1 VYDVIAA
8 ARKKLGQN
16 RRIVFHTHETAG
28 ASIICYKAAI
38 EAGADQIDLSMA
50 PVSGGTSQP
59 DIVTMWHVL
68 RGSNYDLDID
78 IRKILEAEEI
88 FKQCMSD
95 YFVPPESRAVEPLIP
110 FSPMPGGALTANTQM
125 MRDSGLFHKYPEVAA
140 AMSEAIEKGGFG
152 TSVTPVSQFY
162 FQQAFNNVMT
172 GPWKKIA
179 DGYGKMVLG
188 YFGKTPLPP
197 DPQIINLARE
207 QLGLKQTAEK
217 PIDINDND
225 PAKGVKPAEEML
237 KKNDLP
243 VTQENI
249 FIAAT
254 CKEKGIQFL
263 KGEGRVRVR
272 KKEEIKPSSEEKAKS
287 LIVTVNGKNYN
298 VSVSDDRTVVE
309 GIPYRISVKESTESQ
324 PENTR
329 TENIEE
335 VIEAP
340 VPGLILKIH
349 VETGETFKPDQELL
363 VLEAMK
369 METPVSVPY
378 PGLIQELMVKTGD
391 QVQAGEPLVKVKKQ

>member
-1 VYDVIAA
+1 
-8 ARKKLGQN
+8 
-16 RRIVFHTHETAG
+16 
-28 ASIICYKAAI
+28 
-38 EAGADQIDLSMA
+38 
-50 PVSGGTSQP
+50 
-59 DIVTMWHVL
+59 
-68 RGSNYDLDID
+68 
-78 IRKILEAEEI
+78 
-88 FKQCMSD
+88 
-95 YFVPPESRAVEPLIP
+95 
-110 FSPMPGGALTANTQM
+110 
-125 MRDSGLFHKYPEVAA
+125 
-140 AMSEAIEKGGFG
+140 
-152 TSVTPVSQFY
+152 
-162 FQQAFNNVMT
+162 
-172 GPWKKIA
+172 
-179 DGYGKMVLG
+179 MVLG

-391 QVQAGEPLVKVKKQ
+391 QVQAGEPLVKVKKH